1 MRVNLPIFR
10 KQQIE
15 NSKQQP
21 DCQTGGFSIF
31 DPKGFT
37 LIELLVVSAIIVILM
52 VIALA
57 SYRTF
62 GHQTDVETSAQRIL
76 STLQLARN
84 QTVASE
90 EETVYG
96 VHFEPSKYV
105 LFKGATYDP
114 ISADNKEYTLDR
126 VGLSV
131 ISLDGG
137 GREVVFDRVRG
148 TTPQNGYI
156 TVQLINEPTRTK
168 TIIINPLGQVSLEE
182 TVNPTGARIADT
194 RHLHYD
200 LGWSIQNSTTLRF
213 VFSDTTPVTKDIA
226 MATYFDVGKTEF
238 SWEGTIDVNGS
249 KQVLQVKTHL
259 LDATNTILS
268 IHRDR
273 RYNDKAVQIL
283 IDGKEIVSYT
293 AAGEAAVGTFGGVAT
308 QQ

>member
-1 MRVNLPIFR
+1 VREILPNIR
-10 KQQIE
+10 EQQTE

-37 LIELLVVSAIIVILM
+37 LIELLVVSAIIIILL

-62 GHQTDVETSAQRIL
+62 GHQTDVDTSAQRIL
-76 STLQLARN
+76 NTLQLARN

-105 LFKGATYDP
+105 LFKGAAYDP

-126 VGLSV
+126 VELSV
-131 ISLDGG
+131 SLNGG
-137 GREVVFDRVRG
+137 GGEVVFDRVRG
-148 TTPQNGYI
+148 TTSQYGYI
-156 TVQLINEPTRTK
+156 TVQLIDEPTRTK

-194 RHLHYD
+194 RHLYFD

-213 VFSDTTPVTKDIA
+213 VFGDPLNPSKIEDIA
-226 MATYFDVGKTEF
+226 MASGFISGTFY
-238 SWEGTIDVNGS
+238 WEGKISVNGS
-249 KQVLQVKTHL
+249 DQILKVHSHF
-259 LDATNTILS
+259 LDGSNTILC

-273 RYNDKAVQIL
+273 RYNNEAVQIL

-293 AAGEAAVGTFGGVAT
+293 AAGTATVGAFGGVMT